1 MKILPEINIQAKGDI
16 FSPVGK
22 YWQHEK
28 SILFSLLWPSLISLN
43 KAYHN
48 SEIKSGFPLFSLI
61 IWHFS
66 PEKNKKGT
74 PLSIIK
80 VSKMY
85 NSFLESIEPSSLS
98 KMTMI
103 LVIPEVWS

>member
-16 FSPVGK
+16 FNSVGK

-28 SILFSLLWPSLISLN
+28 SILFSLLWASLISLN
-43 KAYHN
+43 KVYRN

-66 PEKNKKGT
+66 PEKNKKGI

-85 NSFLESIEPSSLS
+85 NSFLASIETSSLS

-103 LVIPEVWS
+103 LVSPEVWS

>member
-1 MKILPEINIQAKGDI
+1 MKILPEINIQTEGGI
-16 FSPVGK
+16 FNPVGK

-28 SILFSLLWPSLISLN
+28 NILFSLLWPSLISLN
-43 KAYHN
+43 KVYHN
-48 SEIKSGFPLFSLI
+48 SEIKSGFPLFLLI

-66 PEKNKKGT
+66 PEKNKKGI
-74 PLSIIK
+74 PLSTIK

-85 NSFLESIEPSSLS
+85 NSFLESIEPSLLS